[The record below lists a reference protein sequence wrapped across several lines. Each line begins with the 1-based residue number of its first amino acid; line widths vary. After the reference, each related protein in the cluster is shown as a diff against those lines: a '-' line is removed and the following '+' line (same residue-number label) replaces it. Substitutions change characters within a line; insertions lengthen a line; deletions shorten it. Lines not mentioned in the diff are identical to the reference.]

1 MKSLSNTFSY
11 ATIGSLGLIGIAL
24 CIFPGAPLW
33 SSLFQMLGILVITLF
48 VYRKVC
54 PETAAGRWILLA
66 VWTILGIGFALNVW
80 YYTTYSGGTL
90 EAPVV
95 TRDALNIWTQIQ
107 NLYHTG
113 NTKGG
118 TMADYAR
125 LIYYLNIGGTP
136 TVNSYIVLS
145 ILSLLLTM
153 IFTGAFAAYA
163 SGSSDLTSRRRIST
177 MTMLLMAC
185 ITHFI
190 GRGDLF
196 TKDIICCLIMSLAL
210 YAIARLTDRNKPWIS
225 IIILA
230 CCGVAAYYARPH
242 LLIFSCIAFFLL
254 CFVTPRKNMI
264 IPVVV
269 ILLFIL
275 LYWLS
280 MQKSYVTF
288 LVNND
293 GTTEFSLVDD
303 NEKRMAAFS
312 QVIPDY
318 ENAGILRKILY
329 LPFTM
334 AVQFLIP
341 LPWSTGDLIE
351 YGPTLAIARFTY
363 PWYLI
368 GGIIIFYLIR
378 CIRRSPKGIMLAALF
393 GLIATAATAYVTGG
407 TVSRYCLLWLPAL
420 VPCAAWVL
428 TSGRY
433 KEKDF
438 RIWAWIYG
446 SVLVIG
452 LIIVAVCLH
461 IYSPGGWG

>member
-11 ATIGSLGLIGIAL
+11 ATLGSLALISVAL

-33 SSLFQMLGILVITLF
+33 ATLFQMLGILVIVLS

-54 PETAAGRWILLA
+54 PSTASGQWILLT
-66 VWTILGIGFALNVW
+66 VWTLLGIGMALNVW

-95 TRDALNIWTQIQ
+95 TRDAYNIWFQIQ

-113 NTKGG
+113 HVKGG
-118 TMADYAR
+118 TMADYAK

-136 TVNSYIVLS
+136 TVNSYILLS
-145 ILSLLLTM
+145 ILSTLLTI
-153 IFTGAFAAYA
+153 IFTGAFAANA
-163 SGSSDLTSRRRIST
+163 IGNSDATTRQRIST

-185 ITHFI
+185 VTHFI

-196 TKDIICCLIMSLAL
+196 TKDAICCLLMALIL
-210 YAIARLTDRNKPWIS
+210 YAQSRIIDQRRQWQS
-225 IIILA
+225 IIILV
-230 CCGVAAYYARPH
+230 CCGLAALYARPH
-242 LLIFSCIAFFLL
+242 LLVFSGLAIFILSVA
-254 CFVTPRKNMI
+254 TPRKSLI
-264 IPVVV
+264 ITAAA
-269 ILLFIL
+269 ILFFIL

-280 MQKSYVTF
+280 LQEDYVRSYVNT
-288 LVNND
+288 D
-293 GTTEFSLVDD
+293 GTTILSLVDD

-318 ENAGILRKILY
+318 DNAGPLRKIIY

-341 LPWSTGDLIE
+341 LPWSTGNLIE
-351 YGPTLAIARFTY
+351 YGPTLALARFAY

-368 GGIIIFYLIR
+368 GGIIIFYLLR
-378 CIRRSPKGIMLAALF
+378 CLRRSPRVIMLTALF

-438 RIWAWIYG
+438 RIWAWTYG
-446 SVLVIG
+446 SVLLIG

-461 IYSPGGWG
+461 IFSPGGWG